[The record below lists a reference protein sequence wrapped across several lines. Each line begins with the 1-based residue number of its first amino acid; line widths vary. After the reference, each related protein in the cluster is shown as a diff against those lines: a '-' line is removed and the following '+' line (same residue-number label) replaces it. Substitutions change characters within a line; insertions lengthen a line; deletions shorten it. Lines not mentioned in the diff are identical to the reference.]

1 MVNLE
6 FGIAIVSFA
15 LLYSSARML
24 SVTISRII
32 GSNLIDC
39 STTIILTKS
48 FIINRNSEKM
58 SCESFLDIF
67 HKTEVQMVILGA
79 KHV

>member
-1 MVNLE
+1 MVSLE

-48 FIINRNSEKM
+48 FIINKNSEKM
-58 SCESFLDIF
+58 SESFLDIF